1 MSDGRNVQRTADG
14 RDGPRVRGDRGARPL
29 ETDRPTPFDPP
40 LGLRRRDPLSR
51 LAYPDGH
58 VGWVATGYSAV
69 RAILADERFSTRREL
84 LHQPVGRERAHERPA
99 PAEPGIFPHMDPPEH
114 TRFRRLLSGHFG
126 PRRVA
131 ALTPAIRRYTTE
143 ALDRMIGA
151 GSPADLVA
159 SFAMPIPA
167 LVICELLGVP
177 ASDRHRIQAAT
188 ATMNDLDSTPEQAV
202 EAVLTI
208 TGTVRD
214 LIARLRAGSGS
225 PDDAPDDGPAG
236 DGSDGYAPD
245 GHGPAG
251 DGGAGRGLLAD
262 AVASGE
268 LGDDELTNLGMVL
281 LATGHL
287 PTSSMLALGAFA
299 LLTDPAQRERLTA
312 APELAGPAVE
322 ELLRYLSIL
331 QFDVRRTALTDVEVD
346 GHVIA
351 AGETVVL
358 ALPVANRDPVRF
370 PDPDVLDLGRPA
382 AGHLAF
388 GHGVHQCLGQHL
400 ARREL
405 RIALTALFERL
416 PDLRLAVPAAEVPTR
431 ERMAVYG
438 VDRLPVAWGAARA
451 DRPNAR

>member
-1 MSDGRNVQRTADG
+1 MSEGRNVQRTADAPG
-14 RDGPRVRGDRGARPL
+14 APRSRADRDARPL

-40 LGLRRRDPLSR
+40 LGLRRREPLSR

-58 VGWVATGYSAV
+58 VGWVATGYSIV
-69 RAILADERFSTRREL
+69 RAILADPRFSTRREL

-131 ALTPAIRRYTTE
+131 ALTPAIRRYTAE
-143 ALDRMIGA
+143 ALDRMIDA
-151 GSPADLVA
+151 GSPADLVR
-159 SFAMPIPA
+159 SFALPIPA

-177 ASDRHRIQAAT
+177 AEDRHRVQAAT

-214 LIARLRAGSGS
+214 LLARLRAGSGAS
-225 PDDAPDDGPAG
+225 GGGPPG
-236 DGSDGYAPD
+236 D
-245 GHGPAG
+245 
-251 DGGAGRGLLAD
+251 GRGLLAD
-262 AVASGE
+262 AVATGE
-268 LGDDELTNLGMVL
+268 LDDDELTNLGMVL

-287 PTSSMLALGAFA
+287 PTSSMLALGTFA
-299 LLTDPAQRERLTA
+299 LLTDPAQRARLTA
-312 APELAGPAVE
+312 GPELAGPAVE

-331 QFDVRRTALTDVEVD
+331 QFDVRRTALTDVEIG

-358 ALPVANRDPVRF
+358 ALPVANRDPARF
-370 PDPDVLDLGRPA
+370 PDPDTLDLGRSA

-400 ARREL
+400 ARCEL

-416 PDLRLAVPAAEVPTR
+416 PDLRLAVPVAEVPTR

-438 VDRLPVAWGAARA
+438 VDRLPVAWGAAPA
-451 DRPNAR
+451 DRPGAR